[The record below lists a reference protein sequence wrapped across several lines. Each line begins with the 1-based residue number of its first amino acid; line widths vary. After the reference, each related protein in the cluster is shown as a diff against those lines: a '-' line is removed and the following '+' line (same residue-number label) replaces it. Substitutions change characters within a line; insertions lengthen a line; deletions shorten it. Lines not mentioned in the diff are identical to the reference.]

1 MGTIEK
7 GAVTQTQAL
16 PSLTTQQHHPL
27 PPDPNRIVGK
37 KRFFDKADN
46 VNILALTTNYQCNEF
61 LGEDDIKI
69 FEEMKRT
76 NPRRYSI
83 EGMGDWGIAEGL
95 IYSNWE
101 EADFDI
107 SYFRKH
113 FFYR

>member
-1 MGTIEK
+1 MD
-7 GAVTQTQAL
+7 Q
-16 PSLTTQQHHPL
+16 
-27 PPDPNRIVGK
+27 K
-37 KRFFDKADN
+37 KIFDKADN

-107 SYFRKH
+107 SYFRDVKNKKV
-113 FFYR
+113 FQFIGISKVLTLAMQMTQLQ